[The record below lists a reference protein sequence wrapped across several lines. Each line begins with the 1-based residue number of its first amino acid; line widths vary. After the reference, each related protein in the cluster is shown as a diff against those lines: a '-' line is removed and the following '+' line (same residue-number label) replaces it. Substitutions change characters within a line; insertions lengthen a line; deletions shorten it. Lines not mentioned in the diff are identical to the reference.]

1 MKLYLLEA
9 SLQSRIREID
19 QAVSEKTEGKVQY
32 EKMVALP
39 YHGLIVL
46 RFQLDQE
53 TISLKELDAY
63 ETLMRETAGKDFL
76 CDFMGDVYQKAGV
89 SYDGLEEKLAAFA
102 DRFAK
107 EEAAPSCHC
116 EKLRQDAVALLKS
129 TGLDPELKVWEI
141 QVDED
146 RMVALILGDSNRK
159 ILETEEKPC
168 RGLVR
173 AACYAAHHHIFL
185 ARLLKDQERYVCAM
199 EQTFYD
205 A

>member
-19 QAVSEKTEGKVQY
+19 QAVREKTEGRVQY
-32 EKMVALP
+32 EEMVALP

-53 TISLKELDAY
+53 TVSLKELDAY

-102 DRFAK
+102 DRYA
-107 EEAAPSCHC
+107 EEEVAPSCHY
-116 EKLRQDAVALLKS
+116 EKLCHDGESLLR
-129 TGLDPELKVWEI
+129 TAGLDPAMRVWEI

-146 RMVALILGDSNRK
+146 RLVLLILGNRNRK
-159 ILETEEKPC
+159 ILEREQPVRLYVGETAEKPC
-168 RGLVR
+168 LGLVR
-173 AACYAAHHHIFL
+173 AACYAAHRHISL
-185 ARLLKDQERYVCAM
+185 ARLLKDQ
-199 EQTFYD
+199 
-205 A
+205 